1 MNNAKIAV
9 IGAGKTGRGFIGR
22 LLAEA
27 GEPVRYIDKNESL
40 VNDMRDAGS
49 FQVHFFGG
57 RRDDFTV
64 DNFEITT
71 WADTDLTGIELILI
85 AVGGTNLEDVGKELA
100 QRLPVDSE
108 VRIITCENASH
119 PSETVKNA
127 IGRPNMPVSEAT
139 VFCTTIEADGL
150 DIRSENY
157 PKLQC
162 DAEALKGYIPSV
174 KTITPV
180 EGFGNFLTRKL
191 FTYNAASCI
200 IAYLGWLKGYTSYGE
215 AANDPE
221 ILAKLDMNY
230 AVTNRVLC
238 KVFGYAEE
246 DQAQFALLSKEK
258 FTNMEIVDTI
268 ERNAREPHRKL
279 GAEERIIGP
288 MKLIAAQGEDISVL
302 VETAAAMLLYDSN
315 KETKWKELRKS
326 HTDSQLLAEISGLA
340 EDDPLSR
347 IIVEKSRSLLQEST
361 YR

>member
-1 MNNAKIAV
+1 MNNARIAV

-27 GEPVRYIDKNESL
+27 GEPVRYIDKNEAL
-40 VNDMRDAGS
+40 VKAMQDAGS
-49 FQVHFFGG
+49 FTVHFFGG
-57 RRDDFTV
+57 KRADFTV

-71 WADTDLTGIELILI
+71 WENADLAGIELILV
-85 AVGGTNLEDVGKELA
+85 AVGGTNLEDVGKALA
-100 QRLPVDSE
+100 ERLPDDSP

-119 PSETVKNA
+119 PSDTVKKA
-127 IGRPNMPVSEAT
+127 MGRPDMPVSEAT

-162 DAEALKGYIPSV
+162 SADQLMGYVPPV
-174 KTITPV
+174 ETIAPV

-221 ILAKLDMNY
+221 ILAKLDQNY

-238 KVFGYAEE
+238 KVFGYTEE
-246 DQAQFALLSKEK
+246 DQAQFALLSRDK
-258 FTNMEIVDTI
+258 FTNTEIADTI

-288 MKLIAAQGEDISVL
+288 LKLIAAQGEDVSIL
-302 VETAAAMLLYDSN
+302 VETAAAMLLYDSD
-315 KETKWKELRKS
+315 KETKWKVLRAEN
-326 HTDSQLLAEISGLA
+326 TDSQLLSSIAGLS
-340 EDDPLSR
+340 EDDPLSKM
-347 IIVEKSRSLLQEST
+347 IVEKAAELRKNL
-361 YR
+361 